1 MRAAVTLLAAATVVT
16 HAEVASAAPFELE
29 WSAPEGCPSR
39 EQIVEAS
46 LARLG
51 ENKSSDPPELFV
63 RGNVDIED
71 GAYVA
76 HFQVKDAAGADLGE
90 RRVRFDEPRCE
101 DITDSAALVLAM
113 MIAVARPHTLAP
125 ETEAPR
131 ASTPRRARARPAPV
145 VASRSFA
152 HVPMTVGASA
162 VVSMGLLPNVGFG
175 GALRWTATFSPP
187 ILLGLEGS
195 FEASPVAH
203 VAGGETTFRYL
214 DAGAL
219 VGFRVV
225 RWPGLEIVA
234 LFEARGGMAI
244 ASTAGFRSAY
254 DATRFVG
261 IVAAGVLGR
270 VPLGP
275 TLRLEV
281 LPDLRVPIVVPDFV
295 VRERGELV
303 RVHRPAPVEGRL
315 SLGIAWEFL

>member
-1 MRAAVTLLAAATVVT
+1 
-16 HAEVASAAPFELE
+16 
-29 WSAPEGCPSR
+29 
-39 EQIVEAS
+39 
-46 LARLG
+46 
-51 ENKSSDPPELFV
+51 
-63 RGNVDIED
+63 
-71 GAYVA
+71 
-76 HFQVKDAAGADLGE
+76 FQVKDGAGADFGE

-125 ETEAPR
+125 ETEASR
-131 ASTPRRARARPAPV
+131 ASTPRRARPRPARV

-152 HVPMTVGASA
+152 RVPMTVGASA

-175 GALRWTATFSPP
+175 GGLRWTATFSPP

-219 VGFRVV
+219 VGFRMV
-225 RWPGLEIVA
+225 RWPGLEIVP
-234 LFEARGGMAI
+234 LIETRCGMAI

-275 TLRLEV
+275 ALRLEV
-281 LPDLRVPIVVPDFV
+281 LPDLRIPVVAPDFV

-315 SLGIAWEFL
+315 SLGIAWDFL